1 MEEYEYDCEE
11 DGILYYDRKTPCFP
25 DGYEEENMD
34 TWQEC
39 QKKCAKDGL
48 CKEFTWHKESSNQAK
63 YCLMFSAHKGKE
75 QNNATVSGPQKCPG
89 KNVI

>member
-1 MEEYEYDCEE
+1 M
-11 DGILYYDRKTPCFP
+11 
-25 DGYEEENMD
+25 
-34 TWQEC
+34 
-39 QKKCAKDGL
+39 

-89 KNVI
+89 KNIDILSTAFATPGNVKSRL